1 MMKKKRMLL
10 GLAALLALSAMS
22 FANGLNLNSL
32 GTKALTMGGAFVGL
46 ADDFSAI
53 FWNPAGLANFKNKT
67 LGVYG
72 TDIIPSGTYALTI
85 PSQFVPYLLPAGANP
100 MVIDTKTVS
109 KAYLGGLAAYI
120 HPISENLVAAI
131 GVYTPSGLGANWDGS
146 KLAFISGGRTD
157 IEWTSKVGLLTI
169 APTLAYKI
177 NDQLSLGASLNINYG
192 MFDLAMYA
200 GKADISAQVLQF
212 DMGQYKESET
222 GWGLGATIGVQFKP
236 SQTFSL
242 GATFRTASTI
252 KFSGSASISNLPLL
266 GFNQASDMKRELTWP
281 MWLAGGVAYKPMDDL
296 TITADLQWTQWS
308 KIKTIDTTYT
318 DAIWTTLMTASGKNE
333 MAMYWQD
340 ALQIRFGAEYK
351 LTKDLAIRGGYYI
364 DPSPAPDRTMNILLP
379 NYDFNVLTFGL
390 AYSTGGFQIDA
401 GFEYLMGKSRTID
414 FNKTFHH
421 PLISNPSYDPNY
433 ASAVPGVYGMKIIV
447 PNISIT
453 YKF

>member
-1 MMKKKRMLL
+1 MMTKKRMLL

-32 GTKALTMGGAFVGL
+32 GTRALAMGGAFVGL

-67 LGVYG
+67 VGVYG
-72 TDIIPSGTYALTI
+72 TDIIPSGSYALT
-85 PSQFVPYLLPAGANP
+85 VPGSIGQYLGLGTADAK
-100 MVIDTKTVS
+100 VIDTKTVS
-109 KAYLGGLAAYI
+109 KAYLGGMAVYI

-131 GVYTPSGLGANWDGS
+131 GAYTPSGLGANWDGS
-146 KLAFISGGRTD
+146 KLAFISGNRTD
-157 IEWTSKVGLLTI
+157 IEWSSKVGLLTI
-169 APTLAYKI
+169 APSLAYKI
-177 NDQLSLGASLNINYG
+177 NDQLSVGASLNINYG

-200 GKADISAQVLQF
+200 GKADINAQVLQF

-236 SQTFSL
+236 SQMFSL

-266 GFNQASDMKRELTWP
+266 GFNRASDMKRELTWP
-281 MWLAGGVAYKPMDDL
+281 MWLAGGAAFKPMDDL

-308 KIKTIDTTYT
+308 KIKTIDTTYS
-318 DAIWTTLMTASGKNE
+318 DAIWTVLMAASHKNE

-351 LTKDLAIRGGYYI
+351 LTKDLAVRGGYYI

-379 NYDFNVLTFGL
+379 NYDFNALTFGL
-390 AYSTGGFQIDA
+390 GYSTGGLQIDV
-401 GFEYLMGKSRTID
+401 GLEYLMGKDRTID
-414 FNKTFHH
+414 FAKTFNH
-421 PLISNPSYDPNY
+421 PPIPNTAFDVNY
-433 ASAVPGVYGMKIIV
+433 ASAVPGVYGMSIIV
-447 PNISIT
+447 PNISIS

>member
-1 MMKKKRMLL
+1 MMKKKRMLF

-67 LGVYG
+67 FGVYG
-72 TDIIPSGTYALTI
+72 TDIIPSGTYQLT
-85 PSQFVPYLLPAGANP
+85 VPGSIGYYLGLGATDQK
-100 MVIDTKTVS
+100 VIDTKTVS
-109 KAYLGGLAAYI
+109 KTYLGGLAAYI
-120 HPISENLVAAI
+120 HPVSENLVAAI

-146 KLAFISGGRTD
+146 KLAFISGNRTD
-157 IEWTSKVGLLTI
+157 IQWTSKVGLVTI

-177 NDQLSLGASLNINYG
+177 NDTLSIGASLNINYG

-200 GKADISAQVLQF
+200 GKADINAFVLQF

-222 GWGLGATIGVQFKP
+222 GWGLGATFGVQFKP
-236 SQTFSL
+236 SAMFSL
-242 GATFRTASTI
+242 GATFRTESKV
-252 KFSGSASISNLPLL
+252 KFSGNASISNLPQL
-266 GFNQASDMKRELTWP
+266 GVNQASDMKRELTWP
-281 MWLAGGVAYKPMDDL
+281 MWLAGGMAFKPMDDL

-308 KIKTIDTTYT
+308 KIKTIETTYT
-318 DAIWTTLMTASGKNE
+318 DPVWTTLMAASHKDE

-340 ALQIRFGAEYK
+340 ALQIRFGAEYR
-351 LTKDLAIRGGYYI
+351 LTKDLAVRGGYYF

-390 AYSTGGFQIDA
+390 GYSTGGFQIDA
-401 GFEYLMGKSRTID
+401 GLEYLMGKDRTID
-414 FNKTFHH
+414 FAKTFNH
-421 PLISNPSYDPNY
+421 PPIPNPSYDPNY
-433 ASAVPGVYGMKIIV
+433 ASAVPGVYGMTIIA
-447 PNISIT
+447 PNISIS